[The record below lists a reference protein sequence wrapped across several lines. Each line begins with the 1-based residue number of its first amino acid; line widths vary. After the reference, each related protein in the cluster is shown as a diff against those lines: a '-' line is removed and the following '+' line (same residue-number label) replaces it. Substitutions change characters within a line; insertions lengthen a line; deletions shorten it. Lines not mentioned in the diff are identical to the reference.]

1 MDLKSLKESVEDL
14 DKYYQVAVGKILRDH
29 DVILNENKNGIFV
42 NLTELSPNIIKSID
56 DYLNYVKEQE
66 KHLDKV
72 EVKKQQFKD
81 NFFNNSNETV

>member
-1 MDLKSLKESVEDL
+1 M
-14 DKYYQVAVGKILRDH
+14 
-29 DVILNENKNGIFV
+29 
-42 NLTELSPNIIKSID
+42 NLTELSPNIIKSIE

-66 KHLDKV
+66 KHLDTV

>member
-1 MDLKSLKESVEDL
+1 MDLKVLKESVEDL
-14 DKYYQVAVGKILRDH
+14 DKYYQITIGKILRDN

-42 NLTELSPNIIKSID
+42 NLTEISPEIIKKIEE
-56 DYLNYVKEQE
+56 YLNYVMEQE
-66 KHLDKV
+66 KHLDTV